1 MMNSVMGFDGLHQ
14 LMPEA
19 SGCIGNVVSL
29 GNKFIEEGVIGNVVS
44 LGNKFT
50 EEGVLVT
57 W

>member
-1 MMNSVMGFDGLHQ
+1 M
-14 LMPEA
+14 
-19 SGCIGNVVSL
+19 VSL
-29 GNKFIEEGVIGNVVS
+29 GNKFTEEGVIGNVVS